1 MNPSSRRFAAVALAL
16 GSNLLSAA
24 DVPLLYSLVTP
35 STSVA
40 PGNTIEVQLAV
51 LNRSTTEA
59 LVDLPGALE
68 ARVASAAN
76 RSSITLNPSA
86 GSVSMSQKIAPGEFG
101 LRRYMITVPE
111 AIDAGSVILE
121 LQLAGVGPTRTA
133 LEIASIGPG
142 TGDRMAVSSQRPP
155 TTLMRAEPAAE
166 ELRRMFAARLGP
178 HEPIYF
184 IYGADTPAAK
194 FQFSFKYK
202 LLDFEGLGPQRMART
217 LQFAFTQRSL
227 WDLEGES
234 SPFYDTSYMPE
245 IMYQALTPKPDQR
258 DRWFTWLGLQAAF
271 KHESNGREGE
281 ISRSLNT
288 VYVRPVLAFGR
299 LDGWHL
305 LAIPE
310 LFTYVTSNEENPGL
324 EDYRGYGNLHLVLGR
339 NDGPSLLAT
348 LRAGK
353 DFDRGSLQLDL
364 TWPLRTN
371 LLKFESYLLI
381 QYFNGYGESLR
392 SYREES
398 ESLRAGISLV
408 R

>member
-1 MNPSSRRFAAVALAL
+1 MNLSIRLFAAVALTL
-16 GSNLLSAA
+16 GTNLLAA
-24 DVPLLYSLVTP
+24 EPPLLYTLATP
-35 STSVA
+35 TARIA
-40 PGNTIEVQLAV
+40 PGAALDIELAV
-51 LNRSTTEA
+51 LNRSKTEA
-59 LVDLPGALE
+59 SADLPGALE
-68 ARVASAAN
+68 TEIGSFTDRSTIRLISSAGTPSTNLRIAPGGFELRRYRVTVPQT
-76 RSSITLNPSA
+76 IGA
-86 GSVSMSQKIAPGEFG
+86 GSV
-101 LRRYMITVPE
+101 V
-111 AIDAGSVILE
+111 LE
-121 LQLAGVGPTRTA
+121 LRLAGVDPTRTA
-133 LEIASIGPG
+133 LEVASALVG
-142 TGDRMAVSSQRPP
+142 TSDGTAAVSQRPP
-155 TTLMRAEPAAE
+155 TTLIRAEPAAA

-184 IYGADTPAAK
+184 IYGAETPAAK

-227 WDLEGES
+227 WDFEGES

-245 IMYQALTPKPDQR
+245 IMYQALTPKAEKR
-258 DRWFTWLGLQAAF
+258 DRWFSWLGLQAAF
-271 KHESNGREGE
+271 KHESNGRDGE

-288 VYVRPVLAFGR
+288 VYARPVFAFGR

-310 LFTYVTSNEENPGL
+310 VFTYATSNEENPGL
-324 EDYRGYGNLHLVLGR
+324 ADYRGFGRLQLVLGR

-348 LRAGK
+348 LAAGK
-353 DFDRGSLQLDL
+353 DFERRSLQLDL
-364 TWPLRTN
+364 TLPLRTK

-392 SYREES
+392 AYRDES
-398 ESLRAGISLV
+398 ESLRAGMSLV